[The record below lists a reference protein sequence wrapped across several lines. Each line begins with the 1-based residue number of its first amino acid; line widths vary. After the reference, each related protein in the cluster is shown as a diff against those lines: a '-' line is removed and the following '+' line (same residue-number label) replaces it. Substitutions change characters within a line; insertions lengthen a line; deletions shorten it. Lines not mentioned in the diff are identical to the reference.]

1 MYSSIQLSMIAS
13 AASLFFT
20 SVTEVLLSFLQCFVN
35 LKNALSH
42 QNDDS
47 EADQYFYNSC
57 SLDH

>member
-20 SVTEVLLSFLQCFVN
+20 SVTEVLYHFPCFVN